1 MKPLHQLQ
9 RNRRSYKSHD
19 ESGQGMTEYL
29 IITALIAVAAIGVFA
44 YFGQTIRDQISGL
57 AEQVSGQSSTT
68 QVSSAQTAAGKAVT
82 SATAQKNLSN
92 YNAHQDGQ

>member
-1 MKPLHQLQ
+1 MKLFYPLQ
-9 RNRRSYKSHD
+9 RHRHKPNH
-19 ESGQGMTEYL
+19 EAGQGMTEYL
-29 IITALIAVAAIGVFA
+29 IIVALIAVAAIGVFA

-57 AEQVSGQSSTT
+57 AEQVSGKSSTT

>member
-1 MKPLHQLQ
+1 MKLFTNIQ
-9 RNRRSYKSHD
+9 RNRRCYDPHN
-19 ESGQGMTEYL
+19 EAGQGMTEYL

-57 AEQVSGQSSTT
+57 AEQVSGQSSTG
-68 QVSSAQTAAGKAVT
+68 QVSASQTAAGKAVT